1 MRRLQ
6 CVPMAADAP
15 DQIGDTQMFRAFADG
30 PDPVVAGSRNTGLL
44 VGLALLT
51 VLVLSVAGWLLLR

>member
-1 MRRLQ
+1 
-6 CVPMAADAP
+6 MAADAP